1 MVGVKQMWDVTMG
14 PGSLTWVFLSLVLM
28 GKNGVVLTRKPLR
41 GKAKDLSQYESW
53 PLALSHASKD

>member
-1 MVGVKQMWDVTMG
+1 MWDVTMG
-14 PGSLTWVFLSLVLM
+14 AGSLTWVFLCLVLM